1 MHFWQLAI
9 SSLPELAIVKW
20 TFSWFWRVV
29 WFSLD
34 ANSVIYLL
42 FVAKKYLLVFFVT
55 CISLLFSMITFW
67 IVDQLK
73 IVMKGEGFKRKK
85 ERKKDRGDCFFKH
98 QWQWQTFNTRNLRH
112 MAIKSTPRQHYV
124 KVKIEKE
131 IEKLAPIIATTA
143 ITGNHNAND
152 SLNSRRVA
160 F

>member
-55 CISLLFSMITFW
+55 CISLLFSMISFW

-98 QWQWQTFNTRNLRH
+98 HFQYPQLTSHGNQVNTTSTLRQGQNRKRNWET
-112 MAIKSTPRQHYV
+112 STHNCYNCHYG
-124 KVKIEKE
+124 E
-131 IEKLAPIIATTA
+131 PQC
-143 ITGNHNAND
+143 
-152 SLNSRRVA
+152 
-160 F
+160 

>member
-55 CISLLFSMITFW
+55 CISLLFSILVCSVFGLW
-67 IVDQLK
+67 INSKLLWR
-73 IVMKGEGFKRKK
+73 ERALRERKK
-85 ERKKDRGDCFFKH
+85 ER
-98 QWQWQTFNTRNLRH
+98 
-112 MAIKSTPRQHYV
+112 
-124 KVKIEKE
+124 
-131 IEKLAPIIATTA
+131 
-143 ITGNHNAND
+143 
-152 SLNSRRVA
+152 SRRLFLYTSVTVTN
-160 F
+160 FQYPQLTSHGNQVNTTSTLRQGQNRKRNWETSTHNCYNCHYGEPQC

>member
-55 CISLLFSMITFW
+55 CISLLFSILVCSVFGLW
-67 IVDQLK
+67 INSKLLWR
-73 IVMKGEGFKRKK
+73 ERALRERKK
-85 ERKKDRGDCFFKH
+85 ERKIEETVSLNISDSDKLSIPATYVT
-98 QWQWQTFNTRNLRH
+98 WQ
-112 MAIKSTPRQHYV
+112 SSQHYV
-124 KVKIEKE
+124 IK
-131 IEKLAPIIATTA
+131 T
-143 ITGNHNAND
+143 
-152 SLNSRRVA
+152 SRSK
-160 F
+160 

>member
-55 CISLLFSMITFW
+55 CISLLFSILVCSVFGLW
-67 IVDQLK
+67 INSKLLWR
-73 IVMKGEGFKRKK
+73 ERALRERKK

-98 QWQWQTFNTRNLRH
+98 HWQWQTFNTRNYVTWQ
-112 MAIKSTPRQHYV
+112 SSQHH
-124 KVKIEKE
+124 IN
-131 IEKLAPIIATTA
+131 
-143 ITGNHNAND
+143 IT
-152 SLNSRRVA
+152 SRSK
-160 F
+160 

>member
-55 CISLLFSMITFW
+55 CISLLFSIWVWSVFGLW
-67 IVDQLK
+67 INSKLLWR
-73 IVMKGEGFKRKK
+73 ERALRERKK
-85 ERKKDRGDCFFKH
+85 ERK
-98 QWQWQTFNTRNLRH
+98 
-112 MAIKSTPRQHYV
+112 
-124 KVKIEKE
+124 IEE
-131 IEKLAPIIATTA
+131 TVSLNISDIDKLSIPA
-143 ITGNHNAND
+143 ITSHGNQVNTTSTLRQGQNRKRNWETSTHNCYNCHYGEPQC
-152 SLNSRRVA
+152 
-160 F
+160 

>member
-55 CISLLFSMITFW
+55 CISLLFSILVCSVFGLW
-67 IVDQLK
+67 INSKLLWR
-73 IVMKGEGFKRKK
+73 ERAFKRKK
-85 ERKKDRGDCFFKH
+85 ERK
-98 QWQWQTFNTRNLRH
+98 
-112 MAIKSTPRQHYV
+112 
-124 KVKIEKE
+124 IEE
-131 IEKLAPIIATTA
+131 TV
-143 ITGNHNAND
+143 
-152 SLNSRRVA
+152 SLNISDSDKLSIPATYVTWQSSQHHVNITSRSK
-160 F
+160 

>member
-34 ANSVIYLL
+34 ANSVIYFYLL
-42 FVAKKYLLVFFVT
+42 FVAKKILASFLCYMYLIIVQYMSL
-55 CISLLFSMITFW
+55 ISFW

-85 ERKKDRGDCFFKH
+85 ERK
-98 QWQWQTFNTRNLRH
+98 
-112 MAIKSTPRQHYV
+112 
-124 KVKIEKE
+124 IEE
-131 IEKLAPIIATTA
+131 TVSLNISDIDKLSIPA
-143 ITGNHNAND
+143 ITSHGNQVNTTSTLRQGQNRKRYWETSTHNCYNCHYGEPQC
-152 SLNSRRVA
+152 
-160 F
+160 

>member
-55 CISLLFSMITFW
+55 CISLLFSILVCSVFGLW
-67 IVDQLK
+67 INSKLLWR
-73 IVMKGEGFKRKK
+73 ERALRERKK
-85 ERKKDRGDCFFKH
+85 ERK
-98 QWQWQTFNTRNLRH
+98 
-112 MAIKSTPRQHYV
+112 
-124 KVKIEKE
+124 IEE
-131 IEKLAPIIATTA
+131 TV
-143 ITGNHNAND
+143 
-152 SLNSRRVA
+152 SLNISDSDKLSIPATYVTWQSSQHHVNITSRSK
-160 F
+160 

>member
-55 CISLLFSMITFW
+55 CISLLFSILVCSVFGLW
-67 IVDQLK
+67 INSKLLWR
-73 IVMKGEGFKRKK
+73 ERALRERKK
-85 ERKKDRGDCFFKH
+85 ERK
-98 QWQWQTFNTRNLRH
+98 
-112 MAIKSTPRQHYV
+112 
-124 KVKIEKE
+124 IEE
-131 IEKLAPIIATTA
+131 TVSLNITDSDKLSIPA
-143 ITGNHNAND
+143 ITSHGNQVNTTSTLRQGQDRKRNWETSTHNCYNCHYGEPQC
-152 SLNSRRVA
+152 
-160 F
+160 

>member
-55 CISLLFSMITFW
+55 CISLLFSILVCSVFGLW
-67 IVDQLK
+67 INSKLLWR
-73 IVMKGEGFKRKK
+73 ERALR

-131 IEKLAPIIATTA
+131 IEKLVPIIATTA

>member
-34 ANSVIYLL
+34 ANFVIYLL
-42 FVAKKYLLVFFVT
+42 FVAKKILASFLCYMYLIIVQY
-55 CISLLFSMITFW
+55 ISLLSFW

-98 QWQWQTFNTRNLRH
+98 HWQWQTFNTRNYVTWQ
-112 MAIKSTPRQHYV
+112 SSQHH
-124 KVKIEKE
+124 IN
-131 IEKLAPIIATTA
+131 
-143 ITGNHNAND
+143 IT
-152 SLNSRRVA
+152 SRSK
-160 F
+160 

>member
-9 SSLPELAIVKW
+9 SSLPELAIVIW

-34 ANSVIYLL
+34 ANFVIYLL
-42 FVAKKYLLVFFVT
+42 FVAKKILASFLCYMYLIIVQY
-55 CISLLFSMITFW
+55 ISLLSFW

-98 QWQWQTFNTRNLRH
+98 HWQWQTFNTRNYVTWQ
-112 MAIKSTPRQHYV
+112 SSQHH
-124 KVKIEKE
+124 IN
-131 IEKLAPIIATTA
+131 
-143 ITGNHNAND
+143 IT
-152 SLNSRRVA
+152 SRSK
-160 F
+160 

>member
-9 SSLPELAIVKW
+9 SSLPELAIVIW

-55 CISLLFSMITFW
+55 CISLLFSMISFW

-85 ERKKDRGDCFFKH
+85 ERKKDQGDCFFKH